1 MLKLYFC
8 IGDIMKALRKTGA
21 FTTLTFIL
29 AACSSGISEF
39 DKQAVVAT
47 VSCRDIIDDAE
58 RLACLDNA
66 SNQLAKTLI
75 VRENADGT
83 REPYFDEDDFII
95 AAAPEAPKIEE
106 KPNTS
111 KQAEDEFGSERIKAA
126 RTRQEKER
134 PQSINVQI
142 SEIVV
147 DPYNK
152 VTVTLENGQVWRQLA
167 GDDRTVRFPSP
178 HKIYTAEIK
187 RGVFGNYFMKIIE
200 RDRTIRV
207 RRIQ

>member
-1 MLKLYFC
+1 
-8 IGDIMKALRKTGA
+8 MKALRKTGA
-21 FTTLTFIL
+21 FTTLSFFL

-47 VSCRDIIDDAE
+47 VSCRDIDDDAE

-83 REPYFDEDDFII
+83 REPYFGEYDLTVG
-95 AAAPEAPKIEE
+95 AAPEVEE
-106 KPNTS
+106 ESKTR

-126 RTRQEKER
+126 QARQEKER

-142 SEIVV
+142 SEIIV

-178 HKIYTAEIK
+178 HQIYTAEIK

>member
-1 MLKLYFC
+1 
-8 IGDIMKALRKTGA
+8 MKTLRKA
-21 FTTLTFIL
+21 SILTVFL
-29 AACSSGISEF
+29 LLSAACSGGISEF

-47 VSCRDIIDDAE
+47 VSCRDIIDDGE
-58 RLACLDNA
+58 RLACLDSA
-66 SNQLAKTLI
+66 SNELAKTLI

-83 REPYFDEDDFII
+83 REPYFDEDDFTV
-95 AAAPEAPKIEE
+95 AAAPEAPEIKEE
-106 KPNTS
+106 PKTS

-126 RTRQEKER
+126 QARQEKER
-134 PQSINVQI
+134 PQSINAQI

-178 HKIYTAEIK
+178 HQIYTAEIK